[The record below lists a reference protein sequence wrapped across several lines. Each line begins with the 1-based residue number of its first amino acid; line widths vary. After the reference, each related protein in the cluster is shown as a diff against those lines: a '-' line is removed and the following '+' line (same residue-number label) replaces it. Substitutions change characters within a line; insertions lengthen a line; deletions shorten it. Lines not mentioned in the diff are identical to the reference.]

1 MTLFKKLLATWKE
14 DKLLRRVV
22 KNSSYLFSSST
33 LSLPIQAVQGIL
45 AARTLN
51 VENYGLMAIVITFVA
66 TTNRLLSFRMGEPV
80 VKYMGE
86 FVTQGKRERAAA
98 VVKAAALT
106 ESVTSLFTYLLLF
119 LLAPWAAGYFA
130 KDPTSV
136 PLFRFYGLMLV
147 ANLIPETSTGILQVG
162 RHFRSQAA
170 INLLQSLV
178 TCAALA
184 WAFISHGT
192 IWMVLFA
199 YFLGKVL
206 YGIGMTGYAFYQVG
220 KMLGAD
226 WWKVSFKYL
235 PEGKGFW
242 KFAISTN
249 LSGTI
254 NLFARDSEE
263 LWVGHFLDTKAVGY
277 YKVAKAVMNLI
288 LMPINPFINT
298 TFPEIAQTI
307 ARRAWN
313 QLRNLLRRLT
323 WLSLVWNGLVV
334 IGLAIFGAWLIPFA
348 YGAAYAPSYPAT
360 MILLIGFGI
369 ANILYWN
376 RNLILSLGH
385 PNYALGV
392 TAVAGLVKIILT
404 YLLVPRFGYLMQA
417 ALLSAFLAVSVGLIT
432 LRGLS
437 LVNHQAK
444 VEPTSLPDLEPVI
457 PLEQK
462 PEKAPRSSVRTS
474 FSRFT
479 SSGINRWDWLA
490 VLTFLAFAGLYF
502 LGRLQGNYP
511 VVILTG
517 DGGNIASYAAAL
529 DHPDWFKI
537 DPALGDSNNIG
548 IYATIH
554 IPLIRALDRLT
565 GDYGLAYALLVF
577 PQTFLQLLGFYF
589 LGRVLFKNR
598 FWAFLLA
605 FLTAMTVI
613 NIGLGEI
620 WGVWQDALPRVTFQ
634 SLLPFLL
641 ALVLVWKDHPERWPW
656 LMVIAGLLVYVH
668 PISAPAWGL
677 AIWLSLWLLHPKG
690 WNWKRRILVMF
701 GLGVLFLIPL
711 VPYAINYLSYN
722 LRGQAVDYTTVMTV
736 LQTYSPANLLNPAA
750 ALGAFLWN
758 STRSLL
764 LPVALVGFVATWL
777 LMKKDR
783 TPVIVVLFWI
793 VGLFITS
800 ILIPFT
806 EQMIEQRLHILPL
819 ETELVRCI
827 RYFVPLFL
835 LFWLWPLVE
844 LVPRLANLQ
853 ARRAVIALGIVLFGF
868 WGATNRPALRDML
881 QAVACLSKVRL
892 VCASP
897 LPIDNLIVTL
907 RTQTQ
912 PGDGV
917 LFFNEDTANTSQ
929 SLSVRYAAMRPL
941 VYTLRDSGILGY
953 SNRSALPG
961 WLATTYQME
970 ALRAM
975 TDTQERLDGLV
986 PLAVRLNTDYLVIDF
1001 KVTPETL
1008 AGLPVTV
1015 VMQNDVYLL
1024 LKLH

>member
-1 MTLFKKLLATWKE
+1 MTIFQKLSATWKE
-14 DKLLRRVV
+14 DNLLRRVV
-22 KNSSYLFSSST
+22 KNSSYLFSSNT
-33 LSLPIQAVQGIL
+33 LSLPIQAAQGIL
-45 AARTLN
+45 AARTLS
-51 VENYGLMAIVITFVA
+51 VENYGLMAIVITFAA
-66 TTNRLLSFRMGEPV
+66 TINRLLSFRMGEPV
-80 VKYMGE
+80 VKFMGE

-98 VVKAAALT
+98 VVKAAAIT

-162 RHFRSQAA
+162 RHFRSQAI
-170 INLLQSLV
+170 INLLQSVV
-178 TCAALA
+178 TCAVLA
-184 WAFISHGT
+184 WAFISHGN
-192 IWMVLFA
+192 IWVILFA

-220 KMLGAD
+220 KMLGSD

-254 NLFARDSEE
+254 NLFTRDSEE
-263 LWVGHFLDTKAVGY
+263 LWVGYFLNTRAVGY

-298 TFPEIAQTI
+298 TYPEIAQTVT
-307 ARRAWN
+307 RRAWD
-313 QLRNLLRRLT
+313 QLRSLLKRLT
-323 WLSLVWNGLVV
+323 WISLTWNGLVV
-334 IGLAIFGAWLIPFA
+334 AGLAIFGAWLIPFA
-348 YGAAYAPSYPAT
+348 YGAAYAPSFPAT
-360 MILLIGFGI
+360 MILLIGYGI

-392 TAVAGLVKIILT
+392 ITVTGLLKIILT
-404 YLLVPRFGYLMQA
+404 YLFVPRYGYLMQA
-417 ALLSAFLAVSVGLIT
+417 ALLSAFLAVSVVLIT
-432 LRGLS
+432 WHGLR
-437 LVNHQAK
+437 LVKRQAEK
-444 VEPTSLPDLEPVI
+444 EPSPPPDPEPVH

-462 PEKAPRSSVRTS
+462 LDKGPRSRVRKVFTG
-474 FSRFT
+474 FT
-479 SSGINRWDWLA
+479 SPGVSRWDWLA

-502 LGRLQGNYP
+502 LGRLQANYP

-517 DGGNIASYAAAL
+517 DGGNVASYAAAQ
-529 DHPDWFKI
+529 DHPDWFKN

-554 IPLIRALDRLT
+554 IPLIRALNRLT
-565 GDYGLAYALLVF
+565 GDYGLAYAWFVL
-577 PQTFLQLLGFYF
+577 PQTFLQLLGFYI

-598 FWAFLLA
+598 FWAYLLA

-641 ALVLVWKDHPERWPW
+641 ALVLVWKDRPGRWPW
-656 LMVIAGLLVYVH
+656 LMVFAGLLVYVH
-668 PISAPAWGL
+668 PVSAPAWGF
-677 AIWLSLWLLHPKG
+677 AIWLSLWLLQPNS
-690 WNWKRRILVMF
+690 WNWRRRVLVML
-701 GLGVLFLIPL
+701 GLGVLFLIPI

-722 LRGQAVDYTTVMTV
+722 LRGQAADYTTVITV
-736 LQTYSPANLLNPAA
+736 LQTYSPANLLNAPA
-750 ALGAFLWN
+750 ALGTFLWN
-758 STRSLL
+758 MTRSLL
-764 LPVALVGFVATWL
+764 IPVALAGFAVTWL
-777 LMKKDR
+777 LKKNDH
-783 TPVIVVLFWI
+783 TPVKVVLLWM

-800 ILIPFT
+800 ILIPFGERLV
-806 EQMIEQRLHILPL
+806 EQQLHILPL

-844 LVPRLANLQ
+844 LTPRLVNPQ
-853 ARRAVIALGIVLFGF
+853 ARRAIIALGIVLFGF
-868 WGATNRPALRDML
+868 WGATNRPAVGDML
-881 QAVACLSKVRL
+881 QAVSCFSKARL
-892 VCASP
+892 VCTSP
-897 LPIDNLIVTL
+897 RPIDDLIVAL
-907 RTQTQ
+907 RTQTK
-912 PGDGV
+912 PGEGV
-917 LFFNEDTANTSQ
+917 LFFNEDTTNTSQ
-929 SLSVRYAAMRPL
+929 TLSVRYAALRPL

-961 WLATTYQME
+961 WLTTTNQME
-970 ALRAM
+970 TLRAM
-975 TDTQERLDGLV
+975 TNPQERLDSLV
-986 PLAVRLNTDYLVIDF
+986 PLAVSLKADYLVVDF
-1001 KVTPETL
+1001 EVSPETL
-1008 AGLPVTV
+1008 ASLPVMV
-1015 VMQNDVYLL
+1015 MMQNDGYIL
-1024 LKLH
+1024 LKLR